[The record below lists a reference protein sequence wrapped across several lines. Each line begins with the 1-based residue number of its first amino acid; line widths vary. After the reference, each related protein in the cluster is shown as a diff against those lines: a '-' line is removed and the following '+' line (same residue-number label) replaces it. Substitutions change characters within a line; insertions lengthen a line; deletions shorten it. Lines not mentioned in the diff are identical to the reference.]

1 MQQKL
6 KKKKEI
12 GKTNKKKRNKS
23 ECLGVVIS
31 SKKTIVHKFNYTN
44 MSLVKSKLFPGTAK
58 LEVAFLHKRTLCKTI
73 RQKT

>member
-6 KKKKEI
+6 KKKKEV
-12 GKTNKKKRNKS
+12 GKTNKKKRKS

-44 MSLVKSKLFPGTAK
+44 MSLVKSKLFPWHSQVRSCIFA
-58 LEVAFLHKRTLCKTI
+58 
-73 RQKT
+73 

>member
-1 MQQKL
+1 MKSIIYATKI
-6 KKKKEI
+6 KKKKEV

-44 MSLVKSKLFPGTAK
+44 MSLVKSKLFPWHSQVRSCIFA
-58 LEVAFLHKRTLCKTI
+58 
-73 RQKT
+73 

>member
-6 KKKKEI
+6 KKKKEV

-44 MSLVKSKLFPGTAK
+44 MNLVKSKLFPWHSQVRSCIFA
-58 LEVAFLHKRTLCKTI
+58 
-73 RQKT
+73 